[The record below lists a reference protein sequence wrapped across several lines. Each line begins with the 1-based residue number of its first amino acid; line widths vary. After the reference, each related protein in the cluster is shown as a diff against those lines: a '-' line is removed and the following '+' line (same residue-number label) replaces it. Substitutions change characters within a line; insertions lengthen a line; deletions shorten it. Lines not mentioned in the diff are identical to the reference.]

1 MAIITI
7 YVKKAKIKFSMQ
19 CKLQEN
25 LIFAIIILYGAFLL
39 LEENSYNIKKGNE
52 VMPFIGVIADEKNEN
67 FIRREIV
74 EKLKLRESSVLFI
87 KEKSIENIKNIKFE
101 TIVIARKFK
110 NMEILKKMLVNTNY
124 LIVNTDRIKSL
135 EIFKEYNLKIYTF
148 GFNSKAVVTASS
160 VSEDGVLICVGKEIE
175 KIGGGTVEP
184 QEIKVNTDEEAESV
198 MAVACVLLIY
208 GVTTIL

>member
-1 MAIITI
+1 
-7 YVKKAKIKFSMQ
+7 
-19 CKLQEN
+19 
-25 LIFAIIILYGAFLL
+25 
-39 LEENSYNIKKGNE
+39 
-52 VMPFIGVIADEKNEN
+52 MPFIGVIADEKNEN

-101 TIVIARKFK
+101 TIIIDRKFK
-110 NMEILKKMLVNTNY
+110 KMEMLKKMLSNTNY
-124 LIVNTDRIKSL
+124 LVINTDRIKNI

-148 GFNSKAVVTASS
+148 GFNSKALVTASS
-160 VSEDGVLICVGKEIE
+160 VTEDGVLTCVGKEIE

-198 MAVACVLLIY
+198 MAVACTLLIY
-208 GVTTIL
+208 GVEI

>member
-7 YVKKAKIKFSMQ
+7 YV
-19 CKLQEN
+19 
-25 LIFAIIILYGAFLL
+25 
-39 LEENSYNIKKGNE
+39 KKGNE
-52 VMPFIGVIADEKNEN
+52 VMPFIGVIADEKSEN
-67 FIRREIV
+67 FIRRQIV

-110 NMEILKKMLVNTNY
+110 NMEMLKKMLVNTNY
-124 LIVNTDRIKSL
+124 LVVNTDRIKSI
-135 EIFKEYNLKIYTF
+135 EIFKEYDLKIYTF

-175 KIGGGTVEP
+175 KIGGGIVEP
-184 QEIKVNTDEEAESV
+184 QEIKVSTNEEAESV
-198 MAVACVLLIY
+198 MAVACILLIY

>member
-7 YVKKAKIKFSMQ
+7 YV
-19 CKLQEN
+19 
-25 LIFAIIILYGAFLL
+25 
-39 LEENSYNIKKGNE
+39 KKGNE

-101 TIVIARKFK
+101 TIIIARKFK
-110 NMEILKKMLVNTNY
+110 NMEMLKKMLVNTNY
-124 LIVNTDRIKSL
+124 LVVNTDRIKNL
-135 EIFKEYNLKIYTF
+135 EIFKEYDLKIYTF

-160 VSEDGVLICVGKEIE
+160 VSEDGVLICVGKEIA

-198 MAVACVLLIY
+198 MAVACILLIY
-208 GVTTIL
+208 GISI